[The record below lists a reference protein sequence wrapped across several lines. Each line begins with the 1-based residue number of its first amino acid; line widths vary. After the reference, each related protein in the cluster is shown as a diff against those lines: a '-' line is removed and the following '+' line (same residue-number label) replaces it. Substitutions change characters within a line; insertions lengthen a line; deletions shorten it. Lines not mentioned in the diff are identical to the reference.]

1 MVTRRVTLITLTAI
15 LTAARAV
22 DSLRCPRPRRAGVA
36 RRTCASVLALLCSSD
51 LLWSPLTFAVSMVND
66 PNGFQA
72 IPWGAPLP
80 ESSDWVLA
88 GSGDRIREFE
98 RKQGPPRLGDA
109 TVESLRYV
117 TIDGKFARVAVR
129 YQGRAAHLQIMSYLE
144 AQFGPIDRTPGQVAG
159 GFLQQFNWRGDETEI
174 NLTYEV
180 KKERGLVFIESR
192 ALSQVFNEN
201 IGGQ

>member
-1 MVTRRVTLITLTAI
+1 MVTRRVALGILTVI

-22 DSLRCPRPRRAGVA
+22 DLLRCTRPRRTGVA
-36 RRTCASVLALLCSSD
+36 SRTCASVLALLCSSD
-51 LLWSPLTFAVSMVND
+51 LLWSPVTFAVSMVND
-66 PNGFQA
+66 PNGFQG
-72 IPWGAPLP
+72 IPWGAALP
-80 ESSDWVLA
+80 ESPDWILA
-88 GSGDRIREFE
+88 SSGDRIREFE

-117 TIDGKFARVAVR
+117 TIDGKFARAVVR
-129 YQGRAAHLQIMSYLE
+129 YQGRAAHQQIMSSLE
-144 AQFGPIDRTPGQVAG
+144 AQFGPIDRSPGQVAG

-180 KKERGLVFIESR
+180 KKERGLVFIEGR
-192 ALSQVFNEN
+192 ALSPTFNEN

>member
-1 MVTRRVTLITLTAI
+1 M
-15 LTAARAV
+15 
-22 DSLRCPRPRRAGVA
+22 
-36 RRTCASVLALLCSSD
+36 CASVLALLCSSE
-51 LLWSPLTFAVSMVND
+51 LLCSSVTFAVNMVND
-66 PNGFQA
+66 PNGFQGM
-72 IPWGAPLP
+72 PWGSPLP
-80 ESSDWVLA
+80 EAPDWVLA
-88 GSGDRIREFE
+88 SSSDRIKEFE
-98 RKQGPPRLGDA
+98 RKLGPPPLMGDA
-109 TVESLRYV
+109 KVESIRYV

-129 YQGRAAHLQIMSYLE
+129 YQGQAAHQQIMSYLE

>member
-1 MVTRRVTLITLTAI
+1 MVTRHVALITLTVI

-22 DSLRCPRPRRAGVA
+22 DSLRCTRPRRTGVA
-36 RRTCASVLALLCSSD
+36 WRTCASVLALLCSSE
-51 LLWSPLTFAVSMVND
+51 LLCSPVTFAVSMVND
-66 PNGFQA
+66 PNGFQG

-80 ESSDWVLA
+80 ESPDWIPA
-88 GSGDRIREFE
+88 GSSDRIREFE

-129 YQGRAAHLQIMSYLE
+129 YQGRAAHQQIMSYLE
-144 AQFGPIDRTPGQVAG
+144 GQFGPIDRTPGQVAG

-192 ALSQVFNEN
+192 SLSQAFTEN